1 MMFPSF
7 DYKKESTMFPFS
19 LSFARDKYINTYIE
33 RQTERVI
40 MWTLPI
46 PFYNKVQG
54 YEGKCKYVKNCEIAY
69 LILG

>member
-1 MMFPSF
+1 MIFPRF

-54 YEGKCKYVKNCEIAY
+54 
-69 LILG
+69 